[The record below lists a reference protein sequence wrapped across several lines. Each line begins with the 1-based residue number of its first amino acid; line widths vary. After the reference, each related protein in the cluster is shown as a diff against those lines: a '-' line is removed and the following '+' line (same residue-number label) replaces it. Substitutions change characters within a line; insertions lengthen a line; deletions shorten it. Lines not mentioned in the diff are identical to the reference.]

1 MPLMAQVGSV
11 LFVYRIAA
19 ICFGYLYEY
28 DDFVARWPDKGC
40 QRVVQYLGGLLYGF
54 EVGRCRQ
61 IVDSECH
68 QPIKCLEAQV
78 VVGIL
83 LEFGRWVNQVRGIL
97 AIVAV
102 DIVVEGQLLSAT
114 CHGTVFGIC
123 LDTLYEAFD
132 GFG

>member
-1 MPLMAQVGSV
+1 MIGYRKYARGHFIPWHA
-11 LFVYRIAA
+11 LFLAMERVTNSKAYM
-19 ICFGYLYEY
+19 
-28 DDFVARWPDKGC
+28 
-40 QRVVQYLGGLLYGF
+40 RVVFLTD
-54 EVGRCRQ
+54 VG
-61 IVDSECH
+61 
-68 QPIKCLEAQV
+68 IKGEAQV

-97 AIVAV
+97 SIVAV